1 MTVTLVS
8 ETPQDHLTPKTTGLL
23 CRGQITKSL
32 VFFPLDNLEHLAG
45 EAVSGLGF
53 DDVVDKIK
61 QFRQLAQKSKNV
73 LLTFEKLKPFYST
86 TWGCPKTKMRTY

>member
-23 CRGQITKSL
+23 CRGKITKSL

-45 EAVSGLGF
+45 EAVSGLGY
-53 DDVVDKIK
+53 DDVDKIK
-61 QFRQLAQKSKNV
+61 QF
-73 LLTFEKLKPFYST
+73 
-86 TWGCPKTKMRTY
+86 

>member
-1 MTVTLVS
+1 MTVILAS
-8 ETPQDHLTPKTTGLL
+8 ETPQDHLSPTELL

-61 QFRQLAQKSKNV
+61 QFRQLSQKSKNV
-73 LLTFEKLKPFYST
+73 PLTWEASIIQA
-86 TWGCPKTKMRTY
+86 